1 MAGNTF
7 GHIFTLTSFG
17 ESHGPAIGCVVD
29 GCPPGLALSADDI
42 QKDLDR
48 RKPGTSRHVTQRQ
61 ESDIVEI
68 LSGVFEGQT
77 TGTPIALL
85 IRNEDARSRDYGNLV
100 DTFRPGHADY
110 TYWQKYGIRDHRGG
124 GRASARETAVRVA
137 AASIARKWLSEK
149 YGVVIRGYLSQL
161 GPHELAFKGW
171 DAVGHNP
178 FFSADPDVVP
188 KLELFM
194 DELRKAGDSVGAR
207 ITTVA
212 EHVPVG
218 WGAPVYG
225 KLDADLAAAMMS
237 INAVKAVEIGSGFAS
252 VTQRG
257 SEHGD
262 ELTPDG
268 FVTNHAGGILGGI
281 STGQDIVVTIGIKPT
296 SSIRIPRRSIDKSG
310 NAVMVET
317 NGRHDPCVGIR
328 ATPIAE
334 AMMALVLMDHA
345 LLHRA
350 QNADVATKTPKIPGS
365 VKRTVSQ
372 AQIKPASK
380 INPDPA
386 ES

>member
-1 MAGNTF
+1 MAGNTL
-7 GHIFTLTSFG
+7 GKIFTVTSFG

-29 GCPPGLALSADDI
+29 GCPPGLVLSVEDI

-61 ESDIVEI
+61 ESDTVEI
-68 LSGVFEGQT
+68 LSGVFEGKT

-85 IRNEDARSRDYGNLV
+85 IRNEDQRSRDYGNLI

-137 AASIARKWLSEK
+137 AAANARKWLSEK

-161 GPHELAFKGW
+161 GPHELAFKDW
-171 DAVGHNP
+171 DAVGRNP

-188 KLELFM
+188 KLETFM
-194 DELRKAGDSVGAR
+194 DELRKDGDSVGAR

-237 INAVKAVEIGSGFAS
+237 INAVKAVEIGAGFAS
-252 VTQRG
+252 VAQRG

-310 NAVMVET
+310 NAVTVET
-317 NGRHDPCVGIR
+317 TGRHDPCVGIR

-350 QNADVATKTPKIPGS
+350 QNADVTTKTPKIAAS
-365 VKRTVSQ
+365 VKLTAPQ
-372 AQIKPASK
+372 EKIKPASK
-380 INPDPA
+380 INSDPA
-386 ES
+386 EA